1 MDTRRK
7 TLPMQN
13 KHQEGFLWQE
23 GTDIYIGKSEKE
35 IMELKKEEKG
45 SREIC
50 GFEIMQL
57 KNFINQYN
65 RKQDKIK
72 TVFPSE

>member
-1 MDTRRK
+1 
-7 TLPMQN
+7 
-13 KHQEGFLWQE
+13 
-23 GTDIYIGKSEKE
+23 
-35 IMELKKEEKG
+35 MELKKEEKG

-50 GFEIMQL
+50 EFEIMQL
-57 KNFINQYN
+57 KNFINRYN

>member
-1 MDTRRK
+1 
-7 TLPMQN
+7 
-13 KHQEGFLWQE
+13 
-23 GTDIYIGKSEKE
+23 
-35 IMELKKEEKG
+35 MELKKEEKG

-57 KNFINQYN
+57 KNFINRYN

-72 TVFPSE
+72 TVFPNE